1 MIDRVILTTQQH
13 NNLVSLAKTTLPNES
28 CAILVGKTIGKDV
41 CIIDL
46 IPMRNSDS
54 SKVTFSMDPQQ
65 LMDMYQE
72 VEKQNMHVV
81 GIFHSHPAEPTPSSI
96 DKKFMEINPVV
107 WIIYSTIT
115 HRSRAYIFEE
125 KIKEVQMHIANSF
138 FKHKVA

>member
-1 MIDRVILTTQQH
+1 MIDRIILTTQQH
-13 NNLVSLAKTTLPNES
+13 NNLVSLAKDTLPNES
-28 CAILVGKTIGKDV
+28 CAILVGKTTGKDV
-41 CIIDL
+41 RIIDL

-65 LMDMYQE
+65 LMDMYQK
-72 VEKQNMHVV
+72 VEKQDMHVV

-138 FKHKVA
+138 FQT

>member
-1 MIDRVILTTQQH
+1 MIDRIMLTTQQH
-13 NNLVSLAKTTLPNES
+13 NDLVSLAKNMLPNES
-28 CAILVGKTIGKDV
+28 CAILVGKTTGKDV
-41 CIIDL
+41 HIINS

-54 SKVTFSMDPQQ
+54 SKVTFSIDPQQ
-65 LMDMYQE
+65 LIDVYQK

-81 GIFHSHPAEPTPSSI
+81 GIFHSHPAEPRPSSI

-115 HRSRAYIFEE
+115 HRSRAYIIEE

-138 FKHKVA
+138 